1 MHVAR
6 ERIEAREAQDPQLW
20 IFRGETETRLTRLEE
35 EQQDHGEFLGVLQHE
50 LEEGR
55 CRCGEGGVPVRG
67 ASPASLDYSVS
78 AVDGEEVPIVTVGH
92 VDEETEVESTLFKEE
107 EEDAGPA
114 PGGFDDSEEAWEACN
129 QEHLRDE
136 ATEEAIAWCRAN
148 PMRSPSPPS
157 SAAPSTNTGERCFPE
172 LFL

>member
-1 MHVAR
+1 MRIAR
-6 ERIEAREAQDPQLW
+6 ERIEAREEQDPRLW
-20 IFRGETETRLTRLEE
+20 TFIGRTETRLTSLED

-50 LEEGR
+50 VEEGR

-92 VDEETEVESTLFKEE
+92 VDEEAEVESTLFD
-107 EEDAGPA
+107 EEDADPV
-114 PGGFDDSEEAWEACN
+114 PIGFDDSEEAWEARYE
-129 QEHLRDE
+129 EHLRDE

-157 SAAPSTNTGERCFPE
+157 SSGPSADTGERCFPD
-172 LFL
+172 LFF